1 MALIGKTSLFSN
13 KNYFPFLRFM
23 LVGSPVAKCLWHNG
37 FVIYTRGA
45 AKSGWSVERKL

>member
-1 MALIGKTSLFSN
+1 
-13 KNYFPFLRFM
+13 M

-45 AKSGWSVERKL
+45 AESGLSVERKLSFYYSSVFIITYVENLQRMLI